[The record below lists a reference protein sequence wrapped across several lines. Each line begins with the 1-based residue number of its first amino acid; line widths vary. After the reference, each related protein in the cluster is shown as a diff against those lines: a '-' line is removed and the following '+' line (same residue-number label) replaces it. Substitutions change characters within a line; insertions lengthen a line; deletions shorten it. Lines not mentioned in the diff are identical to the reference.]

1 MDNELFLTK
10 LNYCKEVFGSDY
22 KNVVNNLK
30 IVYDAYAENL
40 IERKDEYKI
49 LITFYNVLNSNIPE
63 MTDTLKDY
71 DSIKIQ
77 STLYDAIKDC
87 QYASF
92 DDIKK
97 HSYNLNEKDF
107 DENMSN
113 NYGVKVYNIKKS
125 KTDLLISTTSWSK
138 KYNNDYDDYHNS
150 IAHKIDFSHH
160 LSPKRDRKSYQDY
173 KSLSFV
179 DNTNLKSYR
188 DLNKYVTL
196 VYSPNIPN
204 EHVITISA
212 DDAFVEFSGKDAI
225 YSNKK
230 PTYTTSKDLLDKTR
244 YFNEIAVLRSNQY
257 SQNPETTS
265 LKPIALFCVK
275 DITNTDLEIAKQYNL
290 PIIFS
295 ECNYKFKDSYKSP
308 KNYFKTEN
316 ETINEMF

>member
-1 MDNELFLTK
+1 MDKELFLNK
-10 LNYCKEVFGSDY
+10 LNYCKQVFGSDY
-22 KNVVNNLK
+22 ENVVNNLK
-30 IVYDAYAENL
+30 IVYDAYTENL
-40 IERKDEYKI
+40 IERKDEFKI
-49 LITFYNVLNSNIPE
+49 LINFYNVLNSNIPE

-77 STLYDAIKDC
+77 NTLYDAIKDC

-92 DDIKK
+92 EDIKK

-107 DENMSN
+107 DENLSN
-113 NYGVKVYNIKKS
+113 NYGVKIYNIKKS
-125 KTDLLISTTSWSK
+125 NTNLLISTTSWSK
-138 KYNNDYDDYHNS
+138 KYNNDYDDFHATIS
-150 IAHKIDFSHH
+150 HKPDFSHH
-160 LSPKRDRKSYQDY
+160 LTPKRDRKNYQDY

-179 DNTNLKSYR
+179 DNTNLKTYR

-196 VYSPNIPN
+196 VYFPNIPN
-204 EHVITISA
+204 EHLITISS

-230 PTYTTSKDLLDKTR
+230 PTYTTSKDLLEKTR

-257 SQNPETTS
+257 AEDSEKS
-265 LKPIALFCVK
+265 ALKPQAIFCVNN
-275 DITNTDLEIAKQYNL
+275 ISTTDLEIAKQYNL

-295 ECNYKFKDSYKSP
+295 ESHYKFKDVYKTT

-316 ETINEMF
+316 ETTNEMV